1 MDDTKKI
8 DLMLDSMKEVEKNVT
23 LAEAKIKEFYTLQV
37 KIAEIQKEVKEI
49 YKRNEKEM
57 KFVEKNIVSGMRS
70 GITSRIAA
78 ARTREKAMERI
89 VPKTGSVFLSWM
101 LGEVNVRVFTPTD
114 LDNIKEQFIN
124 FKTRMTYYYIAIP
137 AMVLL
142 IQHNPTFFR
151 HTHWSMIFLQVFL
164 LYYYTT
170 LSIRSLVLKMNGSK
184 MMDWWIYHHY
194 LSMLMAIV
202 FLTWPDAPVYNT
214 YKMQYVMYILFQG
227 FVQLLQNNYQRA
239 RHYTSRALGHAGSM
253 DVPMTETITEVP
265 SLLLVV
271 VIYINQFLQIYNGS
285 SLLYTMFTELRL
297 LQPLGNYK
305 EELQCFTIGFLVIT
319 VGIGNFLATTYTLL
333 RKKGFLLRGDG
344 ENNSPDADTK
354 EE

>member
-8 DLMLDSMKEVEKNVT
+8 DLMLESMKEVEKNVT

-285 SLLYTMFTELRL
+285 SLLYTVCTELRL

-305 EELQCFTIGFLVIT
+305 EELQCFAIGVLVIT

-333 RKKGFLLRGDG
+333 RKRGFLLRGDG
-344 ENNSPDADTK
+344 ENNSIDADTK
-354 EE
+354 EK

>member
-8 DLMLDSMKEVEKNVT
+8 DLMLESMKEVEKNVT
-23 LAEAKIKEFYTLQV
+23 LAEAKVKEFYTLQV
-37 KIAEIQKEVKEI
+37 KIAEIQKEVKEL

-57 KFVEKNIVSGMRS
+57 KFVEKNIVRGMRS
-70 GITSRIAA
+70 GITSRIAT

-170 LSIRSLVLKMNGSK
+170 LSTLQQKQAQDPSNKI
-184 MMDWWIYHHY
+184 
-194 LSMLMAIV
+194 LMA
-202 FLTWPDAPVYNT
+202 
-214 YKMQYVMYILFQG
+214 K
-227 FVQLLQNNYQRA
+227 
-239 RHYTSRALGHAGSM
+239 
-253 DVPMTETITEVP
+253 
-265 SLLLVV
+265 
-271 VIYINQFLQIYNGS
+271 
-285 SLLYTMFTELRL
+285 
-297 LQPLGNYK
+297 
-305 EELQCFTIGFLVIT
+305 
-319 VGIGNFLATTYTLL
+319 
-333 RKKGFLLRGDG
+333 
-344 ENNSPDADTK
+344 
-354 EE
+354 